1 MRCRTA
7 AAACCLFAGLA
18 HAGDA
23 VPHGVGVLPLRA
35 ALHEDVRV
43 LWMGDSY
50 SIPSLDRPS
59 AGSLLSWRIDRWT
72 AFQTGDGPSW
82 FCAGFE
88 ELAPGIATISGANA
102 YRLHPVEAD
111 TDPRFGLPLWRLREF
126 VPGAGSTD
134 PVDLMRYRMRPYL
147 VAAGFAGRFV
157 FAGDTASVRPLLL
170 DAPGTSASVASIT
183 IAGGPSGDYAFDP
196 RSETR
201 PRRLDGQDPDADAP
215 VAPSDGQIYAPAQ

>member
-59 AGSLLSWRIDRWT
+59 AGSLLSS
-72 AFQTGDGPSW
+72 QGGGNSGGD
-82 FCAGFE
+82 
-88 ELAPGIATISGANA
+88 
-102 YRLHPVEAD
+102 
-111 TDPRFGLPLWRLREF
+111 
-126 VPGAGSTD
+126 
-134 PVDLMRYRMRPYL
+134 
-147 VAAGFAGRFV
+147 
-157 FAGDTASVRPLLL
+157 SVL
-170 DAPGTSASVASIT
+170 
-183 IAGGPSGDYAFDP
+183 
-196 RSETR
+196 E
-201 PRRLDGQDPDADAP
+201 
-215 VAPSDGQIYAPAQ
+215 